1 MKITFSIFIC
11 IIGLVAIPAQIHAQ
25 EGEIDVEESA
35 EVFLEEYSDEFQEN
49 FFEALKQKG
58 IENYDRAIN
67 LLLKCKDIDANNE
80 VVDAELAKAYFA
92 SKQYISAQEYAV
104 NAVISSPDNRWYLE
118 TLVNIVQKQG
128 GTFER
133 VSTQIPYNNNKLK
146 ENLAL
151 IYYGQRKY
159 TQALNILRSIKK
171 SNFTETL
178 TSKINVSVARLM
190 KRHQNKIETAEVEIK
205 SNPVGELKSRM
216 KDLIL
221 ENDFLNL
228 EKESLEAMESF
239 PSQPYFYYVNGLA
252 LHKNGKVKDAI
263 EVLEIALDYIFDDV
277 DLANKIYVELANV
290 HNALGNVS
298 KANNYLSKI
307 KPGS

>member
-1 MKITFSIFIC
+1 MVVVPS
-11 IIGLVAIPAQIHAQ
+11 HMYAQ

-35 EVFLEEYSDEFQEN
+35 EVFLEEYSDEFQES

-58 IENYDRAIN
+58 IENHDRAIN
-67 LLLKCKDIDANNE
+67 LLLKCKDIDPNNE

-92 SKQYISAQEYAV
+92 SKQYISAQEYAI
-104 NAVISSPDNRWYLE
+104 NAVNSSPNNRWYLE
-118 TLVNIVQKQG
+118 SLVNIVQKQG
-128 GTFER
+128 GTLES

-159 TQALNILRSIKK
+159 ANALNILKSIKK
-171 SNFTETL
+171 SSFTETL
-178 TSKINVSVARLM
+178 TSKINDSVVQLM
-190 KRHQNKIETAEVEIK
+190 KRRQKKNETPEVEIK
-205 SNPVGELKSRM
+205 RNPVGELKSHM
-216 KDLIL
+216 EDLIVK
-221 ENDFLNL
+221 NDFLNL

-263 EVLEIALDYIFDDV
+263 DVLEIALDYIFDNV

-298 KANNYLSKI
+298 KANDYLSKI